1 MWDDDDF
8 IKFLEVALT
17 IEPCDWIRE
26 DEDTLSEFN
35 VHEFVGNL
43 LEQRK
48 ELEIPYKLLRYME
61 NGKLVF
67 MDDKIRDLY
76 SIIVEEVNKERK
88 DNVKWGRVIKRI
100 LNMKRK

>member
-1 MWDDDDF
+1 
-8 IKFLEVALT
+8 
-17 IEPCDWIRE
+17 
-26 DEDTLSEFN
+26 
-35 VHEFVGNL
+35 
-43 LEQRK
+43 
-48 ELEIPYKLLRYME
+48 ME

-100 LNMKRK
+100 LNMKSK